1 MGFDLF
7 GIEPRN
13 KKGEY
18 FRNNIWWW
26 PLLWDFCCHI
36 TPEISENE
44 RNSGHHNSGMV
55 ISDRKHQALIKNL
68 KQALRNKGKFNEWI
82 RHSEEYYQNIGHW
95 SDNIFGVLNGLD
107 NKAKVIPKGPRYY
120 FDWSNVEE
128 FLEFLT
134 NNEGFQI
141 C

>member
-1 MGFDLF
+1 MGFDLL
-7 GIEPRN
+7 GIKPRN

-26 PLLWDFCCHI
+26 PRLWDFCCHI

-44 RNSGHHNSGMV
+44 RNSGHHNSGLV
-55 ISDRKHQALIKNL
+55 INDWKHQALIENL
-68 KQALRNKGKFNEWI
+68 NQALRDKGKFNEWI
-82 RHSEEYYQNIGHW
+82 RNSEEHYRNISHW
-95 SDNIFGVLNGLD
+95 SGKIFGVLEGLD
-107 NKAKVIPKGPRYY
+107 NKAKVMPQKPRYH

-128 FLEFLT
+128 FFEFLT